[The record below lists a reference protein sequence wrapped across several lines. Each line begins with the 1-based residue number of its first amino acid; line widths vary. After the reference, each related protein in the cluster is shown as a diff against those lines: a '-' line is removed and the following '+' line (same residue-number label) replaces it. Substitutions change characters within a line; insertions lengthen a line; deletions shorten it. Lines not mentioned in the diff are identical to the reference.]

1 MFTRKLLYQA
11 TAPSIPISGSVY
23 CGFDPTAHSLHLGNF
38 VSILNLARLAQIGFK
53 PIAIVG
59 GATVQLGDPS
69 FKMEERKEPDLVVIQ
84 ENLQKIRNQLESVY
98 GNIANHGKIGQPLQ
112 ILDNMDFYRETK
124 LIDFVSKVGRQ
135 FRMNSL
141 LNKDH
146 INKRLNSGDDGL
158 SLTEFFYT
166 ILQSYDFAYLNE
178 KYNCTLQIGGSD
190 QWGNITNGCDF
201 VKKQYKKQVYGIT
214 TPLLIDKNGQKF
226 GKSEGNALFLDVSS
240 KHNMKQYLLN
250 LADDS
255 IKDFLLMLTFLKED
269 QINSIME
276 QHKQNPEKRIA
287 QKCLNDE
294 LMKMIYG
301 EENSA
306 EKNQILYGLKRDRL
320 LNMSAAE
327 FEKLAE
333 EIDKDVV
340 IRVSKQT
347 ALIEV
352 LLKIR
357 SSKSEIRRLL
367 QQGGILI
374 NDQKVDQL
382 DQAQLLHDKYM
393 LLRIGKRDV
402 RLLIFI

>member
-1 MFTRKLLYQA
+1 
-11 TAPSIPISGSVY
+11 
-23 CGFDPTAHSLHLGNF
+23 
-38 VSILNLARLAQIGFK
+38 
-53 PIAIVG
+53 
-59 GATVQLGDPS
+59 
-69 FKMEERKEPDLVVIQ
+69 MEERKEPDLLVIQ
-84 ENLQKIRNQLESVY
+84 ENLQKIRKQLESVY
-98 GNIANHGKIGQPLQ
+98 GNIENQVKIEQPLQ
-112 ILDNMDFYRETK
+112 ILDNMDFYRETQ

-146 INKRLNSGDDGL
+146 INKRLNNGDDGL
-158 SLTEFFYT
+158 SLNEFFYT
-166 ILQSYDFAYLNE
+166 ILQSYDFAYLNN
-178 KYNCTLQIGGSD
+178 KYDCTLQIGGSD

-214 TPLLIDKNGQKF
+214 TPLLTDKNGYKF
-226 GKSEGNALFLDVSS
+226 WKSEGNALFLDVNS

-255 IKDFLLMLTFLKED
+255 IRDFLLMLTFLNKD
-269 QINSIME
+269 QIDKSLD
-276 QHKQNPEKRIA
+276 KD
-287 QKCLNDE
+287 KCLNDE
-294 LMKMIYG
+294 LLKMIYG
-301 EENSA
+301 DENSA
-306 EKNQILYGLKRDRL
+306 EKNQILYGLRKDRL
-320 LNMSAAE
+320 LNMSVLE
-327 FEKLAE
+327 FERLAN

-347 ALIEV
+347 KMIEV
-352 LLKIR
+352 LLKLR

-382 DQAQLLHDKYM
+382 EQVQLIYDKYM

>member
-1 MFTRKLLYQA
+1 
-11 TAPSIPISGSVY
+11 
-23 CGFDPTAHSLHLGNF
+23 
-38 VSILNLARLAQIGFK
+38 
-53 PIAIVG
+53 
-59 GATVQLGDPS
+59 
-69 FKMEERKEPDLVVIQ
+69 MEERKEPDLVVIHD
-84 ENLQKIRNQLESVY
+84 NLEKIRKQLESVY
-98 GNIANHGKIGQPLQ
+98 GNIANHAKIGQPLQ

-178 KYNCTLQIGGSD
+178 KYDCTLQIGGSD

-214 TPLLIDKNGQKF
+214 TPLLTDKNGQKF
-226 GKSEGNALFLDVSS
+226 GKSEGNALFLDASS

-255 IKDFLLMLTFLKED
+255 MRDFLLMLTFLKEEHID
-269 QINSIME
+269 SVME
-276 QHKQNPEKRIA
+276 QHKQSPEKRVA
-287 QKCLNDE
+287 QKCLSDE

-306 EKNQILYGLKRDRL
+306 DKNQILYGLRRDRL
-320 LNMSAAE
+320 LNMSAQE
-327 FEKLAE
+327 FDRLAE

-340 IRVSKQT
+340 IRVPKENQ
-347 ALIEV
+347 LMEV
-352 LLKIR
+352 LLRLR

-374 NDQKVDQL
+374 NDQKVESL
-382 DQAQLLHDKYM
+382 EQAQLLHDKYM